1 MDSTCSEVYVSEELA
16 DNGRVKLKMII
27 NYQVGAKASI
37 NSGLLELNANNSFSS
52 SFSISYNLSKK
63 DILLITQSCIVG
75 IPQFNF

>member
-27 NYQVGAKASI
+27 NYRVGAKASI

-63 DILLITQSCIVG
+63 DILLITQCSIVG